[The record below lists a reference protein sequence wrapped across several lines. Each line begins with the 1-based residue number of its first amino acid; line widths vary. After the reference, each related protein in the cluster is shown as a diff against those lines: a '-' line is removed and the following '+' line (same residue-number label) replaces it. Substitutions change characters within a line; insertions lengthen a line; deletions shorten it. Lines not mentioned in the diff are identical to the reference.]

1 MTKWMH
7 SLLVPALFTLA
18 VGSVM
23 AQAASAPPA
32 AASRPGMGMGPGMG
46 GMGMGGMG
54 MGGMGGMGA
63 GMRGMRGG
71 SDDTPGWGL
80 MSRAERQEH
89 RNQMRSMKTETE
101 CRDYLAKH
109 HEKMAARATEKGIAL
124 RGPKRDAC
132 AGLPK

>member
-23 AQAASAPPA
+23 AQAASAPA
-32 AASRPGMGMGPGMG
+32 APASRPGMGMGPGMG
-46 GMGMGGMG
+46 GMGGTGP
-54 MGGMGGMGA
+54 GMGA

-109 HEKMAARATEKGIAL
+109 HTQMAARASEKGIPL
-124 RGPKRDAC
+124 RGPQRDAC